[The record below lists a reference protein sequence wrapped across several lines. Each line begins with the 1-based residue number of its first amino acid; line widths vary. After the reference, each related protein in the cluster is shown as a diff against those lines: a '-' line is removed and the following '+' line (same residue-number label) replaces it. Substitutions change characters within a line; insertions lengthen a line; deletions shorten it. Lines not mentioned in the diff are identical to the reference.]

1 MENLKNQCDN
11 ELLAKAI
18 EYNKQKFLAF
28 KNEKPFT
35 INKDL
40 EKVLN
45 SRYQK
50 ISRIKRRLLYL
61 IIRYKYIWFCT
72 FSINPEMY
80 SKSERTRRNFLKK
93 YLYSHDF
100 KIILNTDWGTE
111 GTERMH
117 YHVILATNID
127 MDINQ
132 YFQTYFNEDFG
143 WCKSLPCLKGNDD
156 FKRLSKYI
164 NKLANHCVKASTQ
177 NKRMLYNFKGYDL
190 FVKDAR
196 ERTVQ
201 YRLEKWYFESV
212 SLLDKADTTGKI
224 LLDINQ

>member
-1 MENLKNQCDN
+1 MNHSIE
-11 ELLAKAI
+11 ELIFYNRAK
-18 EYNKQKFLAF
+18 YRAF
-28 KNEKPFT
+28 KNNTPFT
-35 INKDL
+35 INKDFERL
-40 EKVLN
+40 LN

-50 ISRIKRRLLYL
+50 ISRIKRRFLYL

-72 FSINPEMY
+72 FSINPKMY

-100 KIILNTDWGTE
+100 KIILNTDWGKK

-127 MDINQ
+127 MDVNQ

-143 WCKSLPCLKGNDD
+143 WTKSLLCLKGNDD

-177 NKRMLYNFKGYDL
+177 NRRMLYNFKGYDL
-190 FVKDAR
+190 FVKNSH
-196 ERTVQ
+196 ECTVQ
-201 YRLEKWYFESV
+201 YKMEKWYFENV
-212 SLLDKADTTGKI
+212 SLLDKADVTGK
-224 LLDINQ
+224 NY